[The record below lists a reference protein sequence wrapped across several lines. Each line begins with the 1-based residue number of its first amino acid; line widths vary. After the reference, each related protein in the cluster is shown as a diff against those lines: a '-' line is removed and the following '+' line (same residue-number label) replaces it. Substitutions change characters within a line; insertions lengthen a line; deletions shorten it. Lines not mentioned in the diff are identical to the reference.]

1 MFDFFKFNTESNLKK
16 NGSEYEDI
24 VVKENT
30 CECNWKDT
38 IKIPCLNM
46 YQESAYLHKKNTAVA
61 WDKIFRNSNRI
72 RLICPEN
79 LMSGIAYQQIT
90 EEKNGIKVVVEFP
103 THSEQTDILRQ
114 EIKSVLSCV
123 LREQLQKIS

>member
-1 MFDFFKFNTESNLKK
+1 
-16 NGSEYEDI
+16 
-24 VVKENT
+24 
-30 CECNWKDT
+30 
-38 IKIPCLNM
+38 M
-46 YQESAYLHKKNTAVA
+46 YQESSYLHKKNTAVA
-61 WDKIFRNSNRI
+61 WDKIFRNSNGI

-114 EIKSVLSCV
+114 EIKSILSCA